1 MDFISFSIHHNNMT
15 GSSIKKII
23 GFVVFAIVV
32 LCFLN
37 AGNLYASDEYV
48 LIDET
53 EEGDDGYKTVVTAL
67 GFEDEEFE
75 SPRSMEILEEE
86 DIQRKT
92 SETLPG
98 LLEETTGIYVQKT
111 AHGHGAPIIRGV
123 IGINNLILFNEIKL
137 NNSTWRTGP
146 IQYLNLVD
154 PFSVEKIEILRGP
167 GSLVYGS
174 DAIGGVI
181 SIYGKSPHFSDKP
194 SFSPAL
200 SGKFTSA
207 DLSYA
212 GHFSLSGSC
221 KRAATVFGGTYK
233 QFNDLV
239 AGPDV
244 GEQEF
249 TGYSDADFDY
259 NMKIRLFDAGTLEL
273 GWYMVRLFDAGR
285 IDQLESMNRLRY
297 YDNARDLGYVRYIGD
312 HDDLDLDYKLTL
324 SYQRYEDIAQDI
336 RFASPAL
343 DVIERNTW
351 DYVEVNTLGFT
362 SVVTKGF
369 LGRQVEL
376 SGGIDIYSDWVDA
389 HSFRLDE
396 GVPVAKAPLFPQDS
410 RYTSYEVYVLAR
422 WNIRKYLK
430 GLHLWGGGRFSY
442 TTAFS
447 PDMADYGDITYEKPG
462 GTGSGGLYYTYKS
475 ILNTG
480 VSFSEGYRSPKL
492 SETSVF
498 GDMGKAFEI
507 PNPDLGPERADT
519 LEVYAKVWWK
529 YFDVNVAFF
538 TTWFSG
544 LLDKTATTYNGMT
557 EIDDKPVMRTENV
570 DSALLLGTEASLVF
584 YFGKLMGVDGL
595 RLRGNF
601 TWLRGDKESCDEGE
615 CEEEPMTRIPPLFF
629 TAALGYYDD
638 DGGDFDFSVEA
649 LLRGAQK
656 QDRLSS
662 SDESDVRIP
671 EGGTPGWKTLS
682 LRCMM
687 EYKKRVV
694 VTMLFSNLLNETYK
708 VHGSGLY
715 EPGTGIS
722 ISLTLRI

>member
-1 MDFISFSIHHNNMT
+1 GRNRIH
-15 GSSIKKII
+15 
-23 GFVVFAIVV
+23 GFVLLTIGLVCVIHGGESA
-32 LCFLN
+32 
-37 AGNLYASDEYV
+37 ASDDHV

-53 EEGDDGYKTVVTAL
+53 GEEDDAYKTVVTAL
-67 GFEDEEFE
+67 GFEDDEFD
-75 SPRSMEILEEE
+75 SPRSMEVLEEE
-86 DIQRKT
+86 DIQRKAG
-92 SETLPG
+92 ETLPG
-98 LLEETTGIYVQKT
+98 LLEETTGIFVQKT

-146 IQYLNLVD
+146 IEYLNLVD

-167 GSLVYGS
+167 GSLMYGS

-181 SIYGKSPHFSDKP
+181 SIYGKSPRFSDKP
-194 SFSPAL
+194 LLSPAL
-200 SGKFTSA
+200 AGKFSSA

-212 GHFSLSGSC
+212 GHFSLGGSC
-221 KRAATVFGGTYK
+221 SRAATVFGGTYK

-249 TGYSDADFDY
+249 TGYRDADFDY

-285 IDQLESMNRLRY
+285 TDQLEPNNRLRT

-312 HDDLDLDYKLTL
+312 HGGDLDYRLTL

-336 RFASPAL
+336 RFASAAL

-351 DYVEVNTLGFT
+351 DVVEVNTLGFT

-369 LGRQVEL
+369 LDRQVEL

-396 GVPVAKAPLFPQDS
+396 GVPAAKAPLFPSGS

-422 WNIRKYLK
+422 WNIQKYLK
-430 GLHLWGGGRFSY
+430 GLHLWGGGRFNY
-442 TTAFS
+442 TTALS
-447 PDMADYGDITYEKPG
+447 PDMPGYGDINYSKPG

-498 GDMGKAFEI
+498 GDMGSYFEI
-507 PNPDLGPERADT
+507 PNPDLGPERAET
-519 LEVYAKVWWK
+519 LEVYARAWWK

-538 TTWFSG
+538 TTWFRD
-544 LLDKTATTYNGMT
+544 LLDKNAAAYDGMT
-557 EIDDKPVMRTENV
+557 EIDDKPVMRTENL

-584 YFGKLMGVDGL
+584 YFGRLMGVDGL
-595 RLRGNF
+595 RLRGNI
-601 TWLRGDKESCDEGE
+601 TWLRGNKESCDGGE
-615 CEEEPMTRIPPLFF
+615 CETEPMTRIPPLFF

-638 DGGDFDFSVEA
+638 DGGDFCFSIEA
-649 LLRGAQK
+649 LLRGAAE

-682 LRCMM
+682 LRGMV

-694 VTMLFSNLLNETYK
+694 VTMLFENLLNETYK
-708 VHGSGLY
+708 IHGSGLH
-715 EPGTGIS
+715 EPGTGITV
-722 ISLTLRI
+722 SLALKR

>member
-1 MDFISFSIHHNNMT
+1 MKGISGKKNHVFVLLTIGILCIIHSGESA
-15 GSSIKKII
+15 GSDDY
-23 GFVVFAIVV
+23 VV
-32 LCFLN
+32 
-37 AGNLYASDEYV
+37 
-48 LIDET
+48 IDET
-53 EEGDDGYKTVVTAL
+53 GEDDDAYKTVVTAL
-67 GFEDEEFE
+67 GFEDEEFD
-75 SPRSMEILEEE
+75 SPRSIEVLEEE
-86 DIQRKT
+86 DIQRKAG
-92 SETLPG
+92 ETLPG

-167 GSLVYGS
+167 GSLMYGS

-194 SFSPAL
+194 SLSPAL
-200 SGKFTSA
+200 SGNFSSA

-212 GHFSLSGSC
+212 GHFSLGGSC
-221 KRAATVFGGTYK
+221 KSAATVFGGTYK

-273 GWYMVRLFDAGR
+273 GYYMVRLFDAGR
-285 IDQLESMNRLRY
+285 IDQLESKNRLRT

-312 HDDLDLDYKLTL
+312 HEDLDLDYKLTL
-324 SYQRYEDIAQDI
+324 SFQRYEDVAQDI

-351 DYVEVNTLGFT
+351 DYVEVNTVGFT

-396 GVPVAKAPLFPQDS
+396 GMPVAKAPVFPPGS

-422 WNIRKYLK
+422 WNIHKYLK
-430 GLHLWGGGRFSY
+430 GLHLWGGGRFNY

-447 PDMADYGDITYEKPG
+447 PDMGDYGDITYEKPG

-492 SETSVF
+492 SETSIF
-498 GDMGKAFEI
+498 GDMGSYFEI
-507 PNPDLGPERADT
+507 PNPDLGPERAET

-529 YFDVNVAFF
+529 YFDINVAFF
-538 TTWFSG
+538 TTWLGG
-544 LLDKTATTYNGMT
+544 LLDKAAATYNGMT
-557 EIDDKPVMRTENV
+557 EIDDKPVMRTENM

-584 YFGKLMGVDGL
+584 YFGRLMGVDGL
-595 RLRGNF
+595 RLKGNI
-601 TWLRGDKESCDEGE
+601 TWIRGDKDICSDGA

-629 TAALGYYDD
+629 TAALGYFDD

-662 SDESDVRIP
+662 SDASDVRIP
-671 EGGTPGWKTLS
+671 EEGTPGWKMLS
-682 LRCMM
+682 LRGMM
-687 EYKKRVV
+687 EYRKRVV
-694 VTMLFSNLLNETYK
+694 VTMLFENLLNETYK
-708 VHGSGLY
+708 IHGSGVY
-715 EPGTGIS
+715 EPGTSIS
-722 ISLTLRI
+722 ISLTLKR